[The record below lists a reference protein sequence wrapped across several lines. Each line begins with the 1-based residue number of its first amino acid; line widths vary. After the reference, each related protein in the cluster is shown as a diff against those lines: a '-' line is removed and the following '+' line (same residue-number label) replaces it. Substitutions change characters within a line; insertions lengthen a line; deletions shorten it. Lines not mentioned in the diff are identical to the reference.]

1 MSNFIGPNT
10 YLIESTKAAGLYL
23 NLDGG
28 NKADGTKVVSKSTKN
43 TEPSSHWAIVYLGI
57 GKSNKEEYHILN
69 RATGT
74 YLTTT
79 SAAKDQDD
87 VTCNLKSP
95 LDNVV
100 RWSIVPVSNKPEQY
114 GQYFLVPIQDTKQC
128 LAIRGALK
136 DKTFEG
142 SQAITFD
149 NTVRHQ
155 DLFWYLRLA
164 PDAVLNCV
172 EGLKA

>member
-1 MSNFIGPNT
+1 MLQDEMLKKLQSSRRREEEAHARQNPTVLRQVIQDK
-10 YLIESTKAAGLYL
+10 LRLVVE
-23 NLDGG
+23 LD
-28 NKADGTKVVSKSTKN
+28 NKLLRFADGLPHGLRPTDYLYADSASL
-43 TEPSSHWAIVYLGI
+43 PS
-57 GKSNKEEYHILN
+57 
-69 RATGT
+69 
-74 YLTTT
+74 LTFL
-79 SAAKDQDD
+79 A
-87 VTCNLKSP
+87 V
-95 LDNVV
+95 
-100 RWSIVPVSNKPEQY
+100 QY
-114 GQYFLVPIQDTKQC
+114 YQAVFLVS
-128 LAIRGALK
+128 RNALLINMQTVQSEI